1 MKILTIKDG
10 YKTYG
15 KNAGEVIAL
24 QGVNLDIEEG
34 EFIVILGPS
43 GSGKSTLL
51 NVMSGIDLL
60 SEGDV
65 LLAGNSFK
73 NYNDEQMSKFRRET
87 FGFIFQSFQLL
98 PNFTVYENII
108 TPILLSRKK
117 IDKDFIEELMN
128 LLGLMDKK
136 MTYPS
141 ALSGGEQQR
150 VAIGRALANQ
160 ASIIFADEPTGN
172 LDVDTGKQVLN
183 LLLEGVK
190 KYRRTLIM
198 VTHNEAMIDYADRVI
213 YVENGKIKQKYH
225 ALLDDEIV

>member
-24 QGVNLDIEEG
+24 QGINLDIEEG
-34 EFIVILGPS
+34 EFVVILGPS

-51 NVMSGIDLL
+51 NMMSGIDLL

-117 IDKDFIEELMN
+117 VDQDFIEELMK
-128 LLGLMDKK
+128 LLGLTDKK
-136 MTYPS
+136 MRYPS
-141 ALSGGEQQR
+141 ELSGGEQQR

-190 KYRRTLIM
+190 KYKRTLIM

-213 YVENGKIKQKYH
+213 YVENGRIKEKYH
-225 ALLDDEIV
+225 TY